1 MSSKKNS
8 DKETFS
14 LPKTV
19 SLLEHKKL
27 YKNWWTC
34 VVKNSIMPFN
44 SGLYAGRFC
53 MVTPSSVICPKFSEV
68 YSVPISVTA
77 PSPPLRAADYTIP

>member
-19 SLLEHKKL
+19 SFFGTQKALQKLVDMRGEKQYNEANKEWLL
-27 YKNWWTC
+27 
-34 VVKNSIMPFN
+34 
-44 SGLYAGRFC
+44 
-53 MVTPSSVICPKFSEV
+53 TPI
-68 YSVPISVTA
+68 T
-77 PSPPLRAADYTIP
+77 

>member
-19 SLLEHKKL
+19 SLFGIQKASHLRREPVGTGNVAFSCPRWL

-34 VVKNSIMPFN
+34 VVKNSIMRQIK
-44 SGLYAGRFC
+44 SGF
-53 MVTPSSVICPKFSEV
+53 
-68 YSVPISVTA
+68 
-77 PSPPLRAADYTIP
+77 

>member
-19 SLLEHKKL
+19 SLFGTQKL
-27 YKNWWTC
+27 VDMRGEKQYNEANK
-34 VVKNSIMPFN
+34 
-44 SGLYAGRFC
+44 
-53 MVTPSSVICPKFSEV
+53 E
-68 YSVPISVTA
+68 
-77 PSPPLRAADYTIP
+77 

>member
-19 SLLEHKKL
+19 GTGKVDFSMSPLALQKLVDMRGEKQYNEANKEWLLTPITLAEG
-27 YKNWWTC
+27 
-34 VVKNSIMPFN
+34 
-44 SGLYAGRFC
+44 GLRKCGYF
-53 MVTPSSVICPKFSEV
+53 MQ
-68 YSVPISVTA
+68 
-77 PSPPLRAADYTIP
+77 

>member
-19 SLLEHKKL
+19 SFFGTQKSFT
-27 YKNWWTC
+27 KNWWTC
-34 VVKNSIMPFN
+34 VVKKQYNEANKEWLLTPITLAEG
-44 SGLYAGRFC
+44 GLRKCGYF
-53 MVTPSSVICPKFSEV
+53 MQ
-68 YSVPISVTA
+68 
-77 PSPPLRAADYTIP
+77 

>member
-19 SLLEHKKL
+19 SLFGTQKALQKL
-27 YKNWWTC
+27 LDMRGEKQYNEANKEWLLTP
-34 VVKNSIMPFN
+34 ITLAEG
-44 SGLYAGRFC
+44 GLRKCGYF
-53 MVTPSSVICPKFSEV
+53 MQ
-68 YSVPISVTA
+68 
-77 PSPPLRAADYTIP
+77 

>member
-19 SLLEHKKL
+19 SFLGTQKALQKLVDMRGEKQYNEANKEWLLTPITLAEG
-27 YKNWWTC
+27 
-34 VVKNSIMPFN
+34 
-44 SGLYAGRFC
+44 GLRKCGYF
-53 MVTPSSVICPKFSEV
+53 MQ
-68 YSVPISVTA
+68 
-77 PSPPLRAADYTIP
+77 

>member
-34 VVKNSIMPFN
+34 VVKNSIMRQIK
-44 SGLYAGRFC
+44 SGF
-53 MVTPSSVICPKFSEV
+53 
-68 YSVPISVTA
+68 
-77 PSPPLRAADYTIP
+77 